1 LNTEAEGRGLRG
13 KTGGKGMKQGRR
25 IWLPAVV
32 TIVAVFSLVVGL
44 PSGALAL
51 NSCNGVVQ
59 FSYLSGKNYPQ
70 PVPPGTDSDDLLTVQ
85 LTLGTGTIQGGT
97 VLNLHQVNFD
107 LDCLTGTNGGT
118 TSCTDDGAV
127 IQYGGDGTITT
138 DCLVNGNP
146 VQWVSGHGTT
156 TSPNEVQLVPEQS
169 GSPVTLSIPAG
180 TTSFCNISFGI
191 QVVGRTSNADGFIQQ
206 NAFYA
211 VSMCNNGTNAS
222 GAGSGSFPEC
232 PVCNDNNACTTDT
245 CNSDHT
251 PASDAPNLA
260 CVFTAIPP
268 CNDNNACTT
277 DTCNPATGCTS
288 TPISCNDNNA
298 CTTDTCNPATG
309 CTSTPIPPC
318 NDNNACT
325 TDTCNPATGCT
336 STPIPPCNDNNA
348 CTTDTCNPATGCT
361 STPIPPCNDNNACT
375 TDTCNPATGCT
386 STPISCNDNN
396 ACTADTCNPA
406 TGCTSTPIPPCNDNN
421 ACTTDTCNPATG
433 CTFTAIPP
441 CNDNNACTTDTCN
454 PATGCVST
462 PVVCDNNNPCGAEA
476 CNPETGMCQVV
487 GLPSGFTFLVRT
499 HGQLGNGAQIL
510 GNVGANDSGG
520 RIRLGKRVFVSDGNS
535 VSADFLDLV
544 SDSSVFDVLTN
555 HLNLGPGA
563 IVRGTTGPVTLP
575 LTNPF
580 CPIPPIDC
588 TGGVPQTIQPF
599 DNVTLAPGTYGD
611 VLVRSA
617 ASLTLAPAGTF
628 TFCSLTTSRN
638 ATISVAGGTA
648 SIINIANK
656 FRLADSSTFLPI
668 GTTPTPA
675 VNIAGDMFRISRQ
688 AKIQAFISAP
698 NAMASFGHGSTI
710 IGSVCVLSSRSDK
723 LVTMTCP
730 PMATGSR

>member
-1 LNTEAEGRGLRG
+1 MRYVRIGR
-13 KTGGKGMKQGRR
+13 
-25 IWLPAVV
+25 
-32 TIVAVFSLVVGL
+32 SLTPVVGIL
-44 PSGALAL
+44 ALLAGLMAPSPAAAL

-59 FSYLSGKNYPQ
+59 FSYTAGKNFPQ

-85 LTLGTGTIQGGT
+85 LTLGAGTIQGGT

-118 TSCTDDGAV
+118 SSCSDDGAV
-127 IQYGGDGTITT
+127 IAYGGDGSITT

-348 CTTDTCNPATGCT
+348 CTNHTCNPATGCTSTPIPPCNDNNACTNDTCDAVMGCVSTPIPPCNDNNACTTDTCNPASGCTSTPIAPCNDNNACTTDTCNPATGCT

-406 TGCTSTPIPPCNDNN
+406 TGCTSTPIP
-421 ACTTDTCNPATG
+421 
-433 CTFTAIPP
+433 
-441 CNDNNACTTDTCN
+441 
-454 PATGCVST
+454 
-462 PVVCDNNNPCGAEA
+462 
-476 CNPETGMCQVV
+476 
-487 GLPSGFTFLVRT
+487 
-499 HGQLGNGAQIL
+499 
-510 GNVGANDSGG
+510 
-520 RIRLGKRVFVSDGNS
+520 
-535 VSADFLDLV
+535 
-544 SDSSVFDVLTN
+544 
-555 HLNLGPGA
+555 
-563 IVRGTTGPVTLP
+563 
-575 LTNPF
+575 
-580 CPIPPIDC
+580 
-588 TGGVPQTIQPF
+588 
-599 DNVTLAPGTYGD
+599 
-611 VLVRSA
+611 
-617 ASLTLAPAGTF
+617 
-628 TFCSLTTSRN
+628 
-638 ATISVAGGTA
+638 
-648 SIINIANK
+648 
-656 FRLADSSTFLPI
+656 
-668 GTTPTPA
+668 
-675 VNIAGDMFRISRQ
+675 
-688 AKIQAFISAP
+688 
-698 NAMASFGHGSTI
+698 
-710 IGSVCVLSSRSDK
+710 
-723 LVTMTCP
+723 
-730 PMATGSR
+730 